1 MDCKT
6 GLKCVPARVLP
17 LLVPK
22 DEEPQHYRAYST
34 DVSGTAHELSIPRHE
49 RRETLGVRQVLAA
62 EGQGAWV
69 KDARMSD
76 VEDTPK
82 AKLAFIT
89 QHLNDTD
96 LYEDFCACAK
106 ATPKEK

>member
-1 MDCKT
+1 MNFQFLGT
-6 GLKCVPARVLP
+6 
-17 LLVPK
+17 K
-22 DEEPQHYRAYST
+22 DEKPWAFVRYW
-34 DVSGTAHELSIPRHE
+34 LPRDK
-49 RRETLGVRQVLAA
+49 VLHV
-62 EGQGAWV
+62 AWV